1 MRLLLVE
8 DNERMG
14 PLLKLGL
21 EESGFVVDWLPTAE
35 QARDALQN
43 TQYDLII
50 LDLGLPD
57 TDGLTLLKSIRRAGT
72 MTPVLVATA
81 RGGLNDKIAGLDS
94 GADDYIV
101 KPFAVPE
108 LAARCRALLRRPGH
122 SLPAVITF
130 GNLSLDTGTRTFQ
143 ADGNRLEL
151 SPREAAILEVLLRRA
166 GQVVPKSSIETAIYN
181 LDKDVSANAV
191 EAAVSRLRKRQAAG
205 QANVEIRTAHGI
217 GYVLM
222 TPTVASPEGPSNV
235 G

>member
-8 DNERMG
+8 DNERLG

-21 EESGFVVDWLPTAE
+21 EESGFVVDWFASAAQAE
-35 QARDALQN
+35 DALAFSA
-43 TQYDLII
+43 YDLII

-57 TDGLTLLKSIRRAGT
+57 TDGLSFLKSIRRAGS

-122 SLPAVITF
+122 ALPAQLSF
-130 GNLSLDTGTRTFQ
+130 GNLSFDSNTRIFH
-143 ADGNRLEL
+143 AGDNRLDP
-151 SPREAAILEVLLRRA
+151 SPREAAVLEVLLRRA
-166 GQVVPKSSIETAIYN
+166 GQVVAKASIESAIYN
-181 LDKDVSANAV
+181 LDEEVSTNAV
-191 EAAVSRLRKRQAAG
+191 EAAISRLRKRLAVGNATVQ
-205 QANVEIRTAHGI
+205 IHTSHGV
-217 GYVLM
+217 GYSLIAPKE
-222 TPTVASPEGPSNV
+222 TPSRDA
-235 G
+235 